1 MSKEMKE
8 TAVGTRLP
16 REIYAKAMDLRE
28 TELSKINPAALTPM
42 DWIAFLLTLL
52 LILINE
58 FWVIPEC
65 YMHCAWFW

>member
-16 REIYAKAMDLRE
+16 REIYTKAMDLRE

-42 DWIAFLLTLL
+42 DWIAFLLD
-52 LILINE
+52 IGIKE
-58 FWVIPEC
+58 
-65 YMHCAWFW
+65 YMKGEKQ